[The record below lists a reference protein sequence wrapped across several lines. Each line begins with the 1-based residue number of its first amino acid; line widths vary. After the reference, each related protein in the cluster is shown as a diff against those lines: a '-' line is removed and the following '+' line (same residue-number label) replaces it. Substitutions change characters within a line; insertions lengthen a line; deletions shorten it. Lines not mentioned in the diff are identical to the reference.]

1 MVNSFTCDLTRWDVE
16 YRYILTSFDVSLL
29 ANQMVLFCEI
39 KILQASAEIA
49 GYDVIGVVIPLKDQE
64 SANLVKTQLKDRSL
78 KFHNTVQ
85 PVFVSK
91 KIGQDLHECET
102 KPQLVNQQCVVHQFQ
117 CNLCDT
123 GSFVGY
129 TRGHVLTRV
138 DGYKS
143 KSSSLRKQCDKDH
156 TGTAPED
163 LRSCF
168 RPGTNIES

>member
-1 MVNSFTCDLTRWDVE
+1 MRRGVSVHINILSRSF
-16 YRYILTSFDVSLL
+16 VSLL

-129 TRGHVLTRV
+129 TRGHLLTRV
-138 DGYKS
+138 DGYNS
-143 KSSSLRKQCDKDH
+143 KSSSLRKQYDKDH

>member
-1 MVNSFTCDLTRWDVE
+1 ME

-102 KPQLVNQQCVVHQFQ
+102 KPQLVNQQCVVHQCQ

>member
-1 MVNSFTCDLTRWDVE
+1 
-16 YRYILTSFDVSLL
+16 
-29 ANQMVLFCEI
+29 MVLFCEI

-64 SANLVKTQLKDRSL
+64 SAKLVKTQLKDRSL

-129 TRGHVLTRV
+129 TQ
-138 DGYKS
+138 S

>member
-1 MVNSFTCDLTRWDVE
+1 ME

-129 TRGHVLTRV
+129 TRGHLLTRV
-138 DGYKS
+138 DGYNS
-143 KSSSLRKQCDKDH
+143 KSSSLRKQYDKDH

>member
-1 MVNSFTCDLTRWDVE
+1 
-16 YRYILTSFDVSLL
+16 
-29 ANQMVLFCEI
+29 MVLFCEI

-129 TRGHVLTRV
+129 TRGHRLTRV
-138 DGYKS
+138 DGYNS
-143 KSSSLRKQCDKDH
+143 KSSSLRKQYDKDH

-168 RPGTNIES
+168 RPGTNIKS

>member
-1 MVNSFTCDLTRWDVE
+1 MRRGVSVHINILCRSF
-16 YRYILTSFDVSLL
+16 VSLL

-156 TGTAPED
+156 TSTAPED

>member
-1 MVNSFTCDLTRWDVE
+1 MRRRVSVHIN
-16 YRYILTSFDVSLL
+16 ILCTSFVSLP
-29 ANQMVLFCEI
+29 ANQMVVFCEI

-49 GYDVIGVVIPLKDQE
+49 GYDMIGVVIPLKDQE

-85 PVFVSK
+85 PVFVNK

-129 TRGHVLTRV
+129 TRGRLFTRV

-143 KSSSLRKQCDKDH
+143 KSSSLRKQYDKDH
-156 TGTAPED
+156 AGAAPED
-163 LRSCF
+163 LCSCF

>member
-1 MVNSFTCDLTRWDVE
+1 MRRGVSVHIN
-16 YRYILTSFDVSLL
+16 ILCTSFVSLP
-29 ANQMVLFCEI
+29 ANQMVVFYEI

-49 GYDVIGVVIPLKDQE
+49 GYDVIGVVTPLKDQE

-102 KPQLVNQQCVVHQFQ
+102 KPQLVNQQCLVHQFQ

-129 TRGHVLTRV
+129 TRGHLFISV
-138 DGYKS
+138 DDYKS
-143 KSSSLRKQCDKDH
+143 ESSSLRKQHDKDH
-156 TGTAPED
+156 TSAAPEN

-168 RPGTNIES
+168 RPGTKIES